1 MRRVFLLLVAV
12 AVVSGCSM
20 APTYVRPQMP
30 VEAKWPEPAA
40 LTPDGKNAVAL
51 MGWKQFFPDKQLQLL
66 IQLALENNRD
76 LRVTAYN
83 IERARAL
90 YRIQRAE
97 QLPAVSGTG
106 SGTSQRVPAVLSNTG
121 EEMITR
127 EYSATVGLSSFELDF
142 FGRIQSLKDE
152 ALEQFLATEEAYRS
166 ARISLVAEVA
176 VARLTLAADE
186 ESLAIAKATLASQQD
201 TYNMIKRRF
210 ELGVSSELQLS
221 QAQTSVDAARVD
233 IARYTNQVAADR
245 NALTLI
251 VGATIPEELLTHKS
265 MSEFVLPDELP
276 VGLPSEV
283 LLLRPDILRAEHE
296 LKAANANIGAARAS
310 FFPSISLTASVG
322 YASNELSDLFSNAT
336 RIWNF
341 IPRVN
346 LPIFEWGATM
356 ARLDV
361 SEVDKQIA
369 VAQYESAIQQAFR
382 EVADALVQR
391 RTVVDQLEAQ
401 RSLVGAATKAY
412 ELSSARFD
420 KGVDSFLE
428 VLDSQRYMYS
438 SQLNLVS
445 VRLLQETNRVL
456 LYKVLGGGWVADTVQ
471 PSGDTP
477 S

>member
-12 AVVSGCSM
+12 AMASGCSM
-20 APTYVRPQMP
+20 APEYLRPQMP
-30 VEAKWPEPAA
+30 VAGEWPKLAA
-40 LTPDGKNAVAL
+40 LTPDGQNAAAL
-51 MGWKQFFPDKQLQLL
+51 MGWKQFFPDKQMQLL

-97 QLPAVSGTG
+97 QLPAVSATGT
-106 SGTSQRVPAVLSNTG
+106 GTSQRVPAVLSSSG
-121 EEMITR
+121 EHMITR
-127 EYSATVGLSSFELDF
+127 EYSAGVGLSSFELDF
-142 FGRIQSLKDE
+142 FGRIQSLKEE
-152 ALEQFLATEEAYRS
+152 ALERFLATEEAYRS

-176 VARLTLAADE
+176 IARLTLAADE
-186 ESLAIAKATLASQQD
+186 ERLAIAKATLESQQD
-201 TYNMIKRRF
+201 TYTMIKRRF

-233 IARYTNQVAADR
+233 IARYTNQVEADR

-251 VGATIPEELLTHKS
+251 IGTTIPQELLEHKP

-283 LLLRPDILRAEHE
+283 LLLRPDILQAEHE
-296 LKAANANIGAARAS
+296 LKAANANIGAARAN
-310 FFPSISLTASVG
+310 FFPSITLTTSVG
-322 YASNELSDLFSNAT
+322 YASNELADLFSNAT
-336 RIWNF
+336 RVWNF

-356 ARLDV
+356 ARLDM

-369 VAQYESAIQQAFR
+369 VAQYEAAIQRAFR
-382 EVADALVQR
+382 EVSDALVQR

-401 RSLVGAATKAY
+401 ISLVGAATKAY

-438 SQLNLVS
+438 SRLNLVS
-445 VRLLQETNRVL
+445 VKLLQETNRVL
-456 LYKVLGGGWVADTVQ
+456 LYKVLGGGWVADTQ
-471 PSGDTP
+471 QSSEG
-477 S
+477 SSS